1 MKSLLEKE
9 LRLLAQEILEIKSSE
24 DLSLCHEKARLLYE
38 KLTVMV
44 YTGHHLSCVDVDEKE
59 DIDIAIASTD
69 SSEDTAPLC
78 LADDAEDVIE
88 EETPSIP
95 PVIEKEKT
103 VAETVEDTP
112 VIEDSPTTE
121 EIKEDSN
128 IDEETEPLKEEGTII
143 EEEIIY
149 AEKKKQRKTAKIRD
163 ILQQSLFD
171 QDLFSSQIIGFDPD
185 EDLFEKAPTVEKTTI
200 KEEEATEEVVEET
213 IIEESIITEEPPV
226 EIQEDVTEEPTPTI
240 NETED
245 KEEEEDSTARLI
257 DEIIDSPIKTDA
269 APVNERKSFFSFR
282 IMEDDSNDEAEAKS
296 TTNEKEEETPSQE
309 EEPIEEKEEAAV
321 EEIVETPQEQAD
333 EINVEETED
342 EAIIEE
348 ENTQEETINDVVDTA
363 EDIEENEEE
372 EIETPAQEEEEEP
385 IKEKEEAAVEEIV
398 ETPQE
403 TTMTINEALAQN
415 SSSSRKISV
424 NEMLATKNIAISLN
438 DRLAFIN
445 NLFDGE
451 VEDFENTIRYIF
463 SQKEV
468 DVVIEYITE
477 IIKPYYNNW
486 IEKEE
491 YEKRF
496 MEIILKYFT

>member
-9 LRLLAQEILEIKSSE
+9 LRLLAQEILDIKTDE

-44 YTGHHLSCVDVDEKE
+44 YTGHHSAGVDADEKE
-59 DIDIAIASTD
+59 VIDIVTPSTD
-69 SSEDTAPLC
+69 SIEEATPLC
-78 LADDAEDVIE
+78 QADEAEEIKE
-88 EETPSIP
+88 EEAPSIP
-95 PVIEKEKT
+95 PVIEEETT

-112 VIEDSPTTE
+112 AVKDSPTTE
-121 EIKEDSN
+121 EIKEESN
-128 IDEETEPLKEEGTII
+128 VMEEVEPLKEEGNHI
-143 EEEIIY
+143 EEEIRH
-149 AEKKKQRKTAKIRD
+149 AEKKKQRKIPRGND
-163 ILQQSLFD
+163 IFQQSLFD

-185 EDLFEKAPTVEKTTI
+185 EDLFEKAPTVEKTVI
-200 KEEEATEEVVEET
+200 KEEEKEADVEEEKT
-213 IIEESIITEEPPV
+213 IIEQSVITEEIPSV
-226 EIQEDVTEEPTPTI
+226 EIQEDAVEEPIPALD
-240 NETED
+240 ET
-245 KEEEEDSTARLI
+245 EEEEDKKVVDDSTARLI

-282 IMEDDSNDEAEAKS
+282 IMEEDSNDEEDVKS
-296 TTNEKEEETPSQE
+296 TPSEEVMETTSQE
-309 EEPIEEKEEAAV
+309 EEIIEEIEEKTVVAE
-321 EEIVETPQEQAD
+321 ETPQEATD
-333 EINVEETED
+333 ETIVEEVED
-342 EAIIEE
+342 EVIIEE
-348 ENTQEETINDVVDTA
+348 KTIQESTTDDVIEVA
-363 EDIEENEEE
+363 EDIEEEEVVMA
-372 EIETPAQEEEEEP
+372 ETAIEEP
-385 IKEKEEAAVEEIV
+385 IDDLKEEVE

-403 TTMTINEALAQN
+403 APMTINEALAQN
-415 SSSSRKISV
+415 SSSPRKISV

-451 VEDFENTIRYIF
+451 VDDFENTIRYIF

-496 MEIILKYFT
+496 MEIILKYFA